1 MKSNTNIKY
10 LLSLI
15 FGINVMAQ
23 ENDECPQY
31 LSIFAENAKVKNYK
45 AAYEPWSLVRKD
57 CPDLN
62 TAIYVYGERI
72 LKDRLKN
79 SPETEKIDRQ
89 NDLLKLYDDW
99 VQYFPT
105 KKGRNDVGNILSAKA
120 QTMIDF
126 KIGSDQEIYSI
137 FDNAFKK
144 DLESFSNPKRLYNY
158 FKILYEI
165 YKSKND
171 NITPEKLFEK
181 YEDLS
186 EKFEFESV
194 KLAKNLDRIL
204 NKEESGEALTTR
216 DLKNKRIYDVN
227 SNAISIYLKN
237 LDAIISKE
245 SSCENLIPLYERNF
259 DQNRQNIVWLKRAA
273 SRMDAK
279 DCSDSQLFVKL
290 VEALHSIQPSADSA
304 YYLGLLNDK
313 KGDNNQALSYYEES
327 IALEDD
333 PYKKAKTLYKIA
345 LKFKQ
350 RGSKKSAR
358 SYALKSLKYQPSLG
372 KAYLMIANLYA
383 TSANDC
389 GQSQFE
395 KRAVY
400 WLAANTAKKAARVD
414 ASIKKAAL
422 KTAAAF
428 NGRAPSKTDIFTDGM
443 EGKVI
448 QFSCW
453 INDKVKVPNL

>member
-1 MKSNTNIKY
+1 MKNRIY
-10 LLSLI
+10 LILFSL
-15 FGINVMAQ
+15 FLGFNAMAQ
-23 ENDECPQY
+23 NSDECAQN
-31 LSIFAENAKVKNYK
+31 LSIFAENAKVKNYG
-45 AAYEPWSLVRKD
+45 AAYEPWSLVRND

-62 TAIYVYGERI
+62 IAIYAYGERI
-72 LKDRLKN
+72 LKERLKN
-79 SPETEKIDRQ
+79 SPDSEKPQRETDLIELY
-89 NDLLKLYDDW
+89 NDWIKF
-99 VQYFPT
+99 FPT
-105 KKGRNDVGNILSAKA
+105 KKGRNDIGNILSAKA

-126 KIGSDQEIYSI
+126 KIGSDNEIYSI
-137 FDNAFKK
+137 FDDAFKK
-144 DLESFSNPKRLYNY
+144 DRKSFSNPKRLYNY
-158 FKILYEI
+158 FKVLYEI
-165 YKSKND
+165 YKGKNE
-171 NITPEKLFEK
+171 NVTPEKLFEK
-181 YEDLS
+181 YEDVS

-194 KLAKNLDRIL
+194 KLAKNLDIIL
-204 NKEESGEALTTR
+204 KKEESGEALTTK
-216 DLKNKRIYDVN
+216 DLKNKRIYGVN

-259 DQNRQNIVWLKRAA
+259 DQNRENIVWLKRAA

-279 DCSDSQLFVKL
+279 DCSDSQLFVNL

-313 KGDNNQALSYYEES
+313 KGDNKQALSYYEES
-327 IALEDD
+327 IELEDD

-350 RGSKKSAR
+350 RGSKRSAR
-358 SYALKSLKYQPSLG
+358 SYALKALAYQPSLG

-389 GQSQFE
+389 GKSQFE

-400 WLAANTAKKAARVD
+400 WLAANTAKKAANVD
-414 ASIKKAAL
+414 ASIKKSAL
-422 KTAAAF
+422 KSVAAF
-428 NGRAPSKTDIFTDGM
+428 NGRAPTKTDIFTDGM

-453 INDKVKVPNL
+453 INDKVKVPKL

>member
-1 MKSNTNIKY
+1 MKNRTY
-10 LLSLI
+10 LILFYLS
-15 FGINVMAQ
+15 FGVSAMAQ
-23 ENDECPQY
+23 ISDECAQN
-31 LSIFAENAKVKNYK
+31 LSIFAENAKVKNYG
-45 AAYEPWSLVRKD
+45 AAYEPWSLVRKK

-62 TAIYVYGERI
+62 TAIYANDERS
-72 LKDRLKN
+72 LKERLKN
-79 SPETEKIDRQ
+79 SPDSEKRQRETDLIELY
-89 NDLLKLYDDW
+89 NDWTK
-99 VQYFPT
+99 YFPA
-105 KKGRNDVGNILSAKA
+105 KKGRNDIGNILSAKA
-120 QTMIDF
+120 QTMMDF
-126 KIGSDQEIYSI
+126 KIGSDNEIYSI
-137 FDNAFKK
+137 FDDAFKK
-144 DLESFSNPKRLYNY
+144 DRKSFSNPKRLYNY

-165 YKSKND
+165 YKGKNE
-171 NITPEKLFEK
+171 NVTPEKLFEK
-181 YEDLS
+181 YEDVS
-186 EKFEFESV
+186 EKFEFESI
-194 KLAKNLDRIL
+194 KLAKNLDIIL
-204 NKEESGEALTTR
+204 KKEVSGEALTTK
-216 DLKNKRIYDVN
+216 DLKNKRIYGVN

-259 DQNRQNIVWLKRAA
+259 DQNRENIVWLKRAA

-279 DCSDSQLFVKL
+279 DCSDSQLFVNL

-313 KGDNNQALSYYEES
+313 KGDNKQALSYYEES
-327 IALEDD
+327 IELEDD

-350 RGSKKSAR
+350 RGSKRSAR
-358 SYALKSLKYQPSLG
+358 SYALKALTYQPSLG

-400 WLAANTAKKAARVD
+400 WLAANTAKKAANVD
-414 ASIKKAAL
+414 ASIKKSAL
-422 KTAAAF
+422 KSVAAF
-428 NGRAPSKTDIFTDGM
+428 NGRAPTKTDIFTDGM

-448 QFSCW
+448 RFSCW
-453 INDKVKVPNL
+453 INDKVKVPKL